1 MKLKLLSIFLLIS
14 PLALGQ
20 VKMNLAS
27 DVWPPFTNVKEEQS
41 LAFDIVHEALSR
53 SYVSAESHIT
63 TFEDVMTGISD
74 GTYDGSAALWKST
87 EREESLIFSQPYLQ
101 NQLILVGR
109 KGQDVS
115 ATDLKDLAGK
125 RVAVVETY
133 SYGDMLQMTD
143 AEFIYGESDQ
153 ENLSKLLN
161 EEADYMLADRLLI
174 SFMINYQGEE
184 VATYLEIGEHTLM
197 TKSLHFAIRRDFPD
211 ARGIVQRFN
220 EAILKMTADG
230 TYNKLLG
237 LNWIST
243 DVDGDGHMEYVLN
256 GNAGDQ
262 APSNSYSVWFNNSN
276 GTSDTSSRYYIE
288 GKYYNSWNEV
298 PEKYKT
304 PVAPGTPDNF
314 TFMKFN
320 IK

>member
-1 MKLKLLSIFLLIS
+1 
-14 PLALGQ
+14 
-20 VKMNLAS
+20 
-27 DVWPPFTNVKEEQS
+27 
-41 LAFDIVHEALSR
+41 
-53 SYVSAESHIT
+53 
-63 TFEDVMTGISD
+63 
-74 GTYDGSAALWKST
+74 
-87 EREESLIFSQPYLQ
+87 
-101 NQLILVGR
+101 VGR

-115 ATDLKDLAGK
+115 ASTLKDLAGK

-133 SYGDMLQMTD
+133 SYGDMLQMTE

-161 EEADYMLADRLLI
+161 EEADYMLVDRLLI

-184 VATYLEIGEHTLM
+184 VATYLEIGEQTLM
-197 TKSLHFAIRRDFPD
+197 TKSLHFAVRRDFPD
-211 ARGIVQRFN
+211 AQGIVQRFN

-243 DVDGDGHMEYVLN
+243 DVDGDGRMEYVLN

-262 APSNSYSVWFNNSN
+262 APTNSYSVWFDNSS

-288 GKYYNSWNEV
+288 GKYYNSWNQV
-298 PEKYKT
+298 PDKYKK
-304 PVAPGTPDNF
+304 PVAPGSPDNF